1 MRYLRAICVVL
12 MGMVFVGYTQAA
24 TDAREQVNR
33 LSDEAALLAQ
43 SQESAGIA
51 LADEIWNL
59 AELGYLEFQSSAALQ
74 NYLRDN
80 GFQVHS
86 DGGGIPTAFVAS
98 YRSNGADDADPVIAI
113 LAEFDALLRP

>member
-74 NYLRDN
+74 NLSLI
-80 GFQVHS
+80 H
-86 DGGGIPTAFVAS
+86 I
-98 YRSNGADDADPVIAI
+98 
-113 LAEFDALLRP
+113 